1 MFFNSTLVAFILETL
16 GNKSLGQGA
25 LDFFMAD
32 FLSMNIP
39 LVLNNQF
46 QKIFGRISQRKINNI
61 FDELEIDKEKS
72 IRSQKPNPLPD
83 RKALDDIIFD
93 ALGLT
98 QAERTEVYYAV
109 CELVQNRLNK
119 AKSV

>member
-1 MFFNSTLVAFILETL
+1 MKNL
-16 GNKSLGQGA
+16 GSN
-25 LDFFMAD
+25 
-32 FLSMNIP
+32 
-39 LVLNNQF
+39 
-46 QKIFGRISQRKINNI
+46 RKT
-61 FDELEIDKEKS
+61 
-72 IRSQKPNPLPD
+72 
-83 RKALDDIIFD
+83 IFD